1 MIHENME
8 FPGYIGKET
17 GMLYMSPEDK
27 VTDEELVPISDLTND
42 MITKAIDQ
50 DARVNFVPDNPKL
63 KEM

>member
-1 MIHENME
+1 
-8 FPGYIGKET
+8 
-17 GMLYMSPEDK
+17 MLYTSSEDK
-27 VTDEELVPISDLTND
+27 VTDEELIPISDLTND